1 MKKVYRVYNEK
12 TGEVLLS
19 FAATSD
25 EEAIE
30 KAKEMYDMKE
40 HNLGRWNGMQDPNEW
55 TKIN

>member
-1 MKKVYRVYNEK
+1 MKKAYRVYNEK

-19 FAATSD
+19 FVATSD

-30 KAKEMYDMKE
+30 KAKELYNMKE
-40 HNLGRWNGMQDPNEW
+40 HNLGRWNGMKAPNQW

>member
-1 MKKVYRVYNEK
+1 MKKAYRVYHKKSE
-12 TGEVLLS
+12 EVLLS

-40 HNLGRWNGMQDPNEW
+40 HNLERWNGMQTPNEW